1 VYQIYPRSFA
11 DSDGD
16 GVGDLR
22 GITERLEHARD
33 LGADAVWLSPIY
45 RSPMKDFG
53 YDIADHTDVEPV
65 FGSLADADRLI
76 ARAHD
81 LGLRLL
87 LDYVPNHTSDLHSWF
102 AASRASRD
110 SPKRQWYVWR
120 SGDEVPN
127 NWMSTFGDKRPAWTR
142 DHATGEWYLHS
153 FLPQQPDL
161 NWDEPAVESA
171 MHDVL
176 RFWLRRGVDGFR
188 LDVAQKI
195 GKDPALG
202 DNEPGRRHD
211 EDWPSVHP
219 RLAAIRRVLEEFDTD
234 RLAVGEV
241 YLLDQRALA
250 PYITSGDEL
259 HLAHNFF
266 FFNLP
271 WSAER
276 FRAAVDEFE
285 LLTSAGGWPAWALN
299 NHDHSRTA
307 TRYGLA
313 RARVAAVMVLT
324 LRGTPFLF
332 QGEELGL
339 TDGAVPPEAMIDADG
354 RDPERV
360 PIPWQPGPNGGFTTG
375 RPWLPTHPDAE
386 RLAVAT
392 QHGDP
397 TSSLELYRAL
407 IALRR
412 ASPPLQHGSYR
423 SVHAA
428 PDVFA
433 YVREHEGERVL
444 IALNFAPFPRSLP
457 AEAEGA
463 RLLLST
469 RAEPAAGELAG
480 DEARI
485 LALGSDDSRTV
496 AGVCARERGGL
507 LGHT

>member
-11 DSDGD
+11 DADAD
-16 GVGDLR
+16 GVGDLQ
-22 GITERLEHARD
+22 GITRRLEHVRD

-45 RSPMKDFG
+45 PSPMADFG
-53 YDIADHTDVEPV
+53 YDIVDHTDVDPV
-65 FGSLADADRLI
+65 FGTLADVDALI
-76 ARAHD
+76 ARAHE
-81 LGLRLL
+81 LGLRVL
-87 LDYVPNHTSDLHSWF
+87 LDFVPNHTSDLHPWF
-102 AASRASRD
+102 VASRASLDSSKRD
-110 SPKRQWYVWR
+110 WYVWR
-120 SGDEVPN
+120 GGDGVPN
-127 NWMSTFGDKRPAWTR
+127 NWISTFGDHRPAWTR
-142 DHATGEWYLHS
+142 DRAIGEWYLHS

-161 NWDEPAVESA
+161 NWDHPAVESA

-176 RFWLRRGVDGFR
+176 RFWLRRGVDGIR
-188 LDVAQKI
+188 IDVAQKI

-219 RLAAIRRVLEEFDTD
+219 RLAAIRRVLEEFDGD
-234 RLAVGEV
+234 RVAVGEV

-250 PYITSGDEL
+250 AYITSEEEL
-259 HLAHNFF
+259 HLAHNFYF
-266 FFNLP
+266 LHLP

-285 LLTSAGGWPAWALN
+285 LLTSAGGWPAWCLN

-339 TDGAVPPEAMIDADG
+339 TDGAVPLEAIVDVDG

-360 PIPWQPGPNGGFTTG
+360 PIPWESGPGAGFTTG
-375 RPWLPTHPDAE
+375 RPWLPTHPDAA
-386 RLAVAT
+386 RLAAAA
-392 QHGDP
+392 QRGDP
-397 TSSLELYRAL
+397 TSALELYRAL

-412 ASPPLQHGSYR
+412 ATPALQHGSYR
-423 SVHAA
+423 SVHSA

-433 YVREHEGERVL
+433 YSREHHGERVL
-444 IALNFAPFPRSLP
+444 IALNFAPFPRPLP
-457 AEAEGA
+457 AEAQGGTI
-463 RLLLST
+463 LLST
-469 RAEPAAGELAG
+469 HAEPSAGELAG
-480 DEARI
+480 DEARA
-485 LALGSDDSRTV
+485 LAIGRDHEGGESRTL
-496 AGVCARERGGL
+496 AR
-507 LGHT
+507 

>member
-1 VYQIYPRSFA
+1 VIYQIYPRSFA
-11 DSDGD
+11 DADGD
-16 GVGDLR
+16 GVGDLS
-22 GITERLEHARD
+22 GIRERLAHVRD
-33 LGADAVWLSPIY
+33 LGAEAVWLSPIY

-53 YDIADHTDVEPV
+53 YDIADHTDVDPM
-65 FGSLADADRLI
+65 FGSLADADALI

-81 LGLRLL
+81 LGLRVV
-87 LDYVPNHTSDLHSWF
+87 LDFVPNHTSDLHPWF
-102 AASRASRD
+102 AESRASRD
-110 SPKRQWYVWR
+110 AAKRRWYVWCG
-120 SGDEVPN
+120 GDQVPN
-127 NWMSTFGDKRPAWTR
+127 NWMSTFGETQPAWTR

-188 LDVAQKI
+188 IDVAQKI
-195 GKDPALG
+195 GKDPGLG
-202 DNEPGRRHD
+202 DNEGARRHD

-219 RLAAIRRVLEEFDTD
+219 RLAAIRRVLEEFDGD
-234 RLAVGEV
+234 RVAVGEV

-259 HLAHNFF
+259 HLAHNFYF
-266 FFNLP
+266 LHLP

-276 FRAAVDEFE
+276 FRAATDEFE
-285 LLTSAGGWPAWALN
+285 LLTREGGWPAWCLN

-307 TRYGLA
+307 TRYGHA

-339 TDGAVPPEAMIDADG
+339 TDGAVPAEAIVDVDG

-360 PIPWQPGPNGGFTTG
+360 PMPWQRGPGAGFTTG
-375 RPWLPTHPDAE
+375 RAWLPTHQDADH
-386 RLAVAT
+386 LAVAV
-392 QHGDP
+392 QRGDP
-397 TSSLELYRAL
+397 GSSLELYRAL
-407 IALRR
+407 IALRS
-412 ASPPLQHGSYR
+412 ATPALQHGSYR

-433 YVREHEGERVL
+433 YVREHDGQRVL
-444 IALNFAPFPRSLP
+444 VALNFAPFPRSLP
-457 AEAEGA
+457 GDAEGA

-469 RAEPAAGELAG
+469 HCDPGPDELAA
-480 DEARI
+480 DEARVFE
-485 LALGSDDSRTV
+485 LSR
-496 AGVCARERGGL
+496 A
-507 LGHT
+507 

>member
-1 VYQIYPRSFA
+1 VSVPWWRSAVVYQIYPRSFA
-11 DSDGD
+11 DADAD

-22 GITERLEHARD
+22 GIIGRLEHVRE

-45 RSPMKDFG
+45 RSPMADFG
-53 YDIADHTDVEPV
+53 YDIADHTDVDPI
-65 FGSLADADRLI
+65 FGSLADADALI
-76 ARAHD
+76 ERAHD
-81 LGLRLL
+81 LGLRVL
-87 LDYVPNHTSDLHSWF
+87 LDFVPNHTSDLHPWF
-102 AASRASRD
+102 AESRASRHAA
-110 SPKRQWYVWR
+110 KRDWYVWR
-120 SGDEVPN
+120 GGDEVPN
-127 NWMSTFGDKRPAWTR
+127 NWLSSFGDQRPAWTR

-188 LDVAQKI
+188 IDVVHKI

-219 RLAAIRRVLEEFDTD
+219 RLAAMRRVLEEFDGD
-234 RLAVGEV
+234 RVAVGEV

-250 PYITSGDEL
+250 PYIASGDEL

-266 FFNLP
+266 FLHLP
-271 WSAER
+271 WWAER

-285 LLTSAGGWPAWALN
+285 LLTSEGGWPAWCLN

-307 TRYGLA
+307 TRYGHA

-339 TDGAVPPEAMIDADG
+339 TDGAVPADAIVDVDG

-360 PIPWQPGPNGGFTTG
+360 PMPWEPGTGAGFTSG
-375 RPWLPTHPDAE
+375 RAWLPTHPDTD
-386 RLAVAT
+386 RLAVAV
-392 QHGDP
+392 QQGDP
-397 TSSLELYRAL
+397 ASSLELYRSL

-412 ASPPLQHGSYR
+412 ATPSLQHGSYR

-433 YVREHEGERVL
+433 YVREHQGERVL
-444 IALNFAPFPRSLP
+444 VALNFAPFPRPLP
-457 AEAEGA
+457 AEAEAEGA
-463 RLLLST
+463 RVLLST
-469 RAEPAAGELAG
+469 AAESHAGELAG
-480 DEARI
+480 DEARVF
-485 LALGSDDSRTV
+485 ALGRDD
-496 AGVCARERGGL
+496 A
-507 LGHT
+507 